1 MSIFTNYGIKFQKSG
16 EKIQN
21 YVKFI
26 SDSPRTITP
35 KYTQTGITLEYS
47 INEGDTW
54 TTISSGDTTSS
65 ATEHWFRGKATCNKS
80 LYTSSHSTNAWTF
93 SDSSD
98 NKLKIKGNLMFLLC
112 DTMGDKTAPTTID
125 AYAFNQMF
133 RNCSS
138 LEEAPELPATTLAD
152 YCYYQM
158 FYGCS
163 SLKTAPELPATTL
176 ANYCCY
182 EGMFRNCSSLEEAPE
197 LPATTLAENCYSN
210 MFQNCSSLK
219 TAPELPATTLA
230 KNCYSNMFQN
240 CSSLKSIYLSYEN
253 NNNPNNAFT
262 SWVSDISTNG
272 TLYKKGTLFAS
283 SGNDTYPSNWTQV
296 AWVND

>member
-138 LEEAPELPATTLAD
+138 LEEAPELPATTLA
-152 YCYYQM
+152 
-158 FYGCS
+158 
-163 SLKTAPELPATTL
+163 
-176 ANYCCY
+176 
-182 EGMFRNCSSLEEAPE
+182 
-197 LPATTLAENCYSN
+197 ENCYSN